1 MGLVDK
7 VRDQRDSWI
16 KRFEEQR
23 QVDTDSEFDN
33 LSDEEQDEIIKQ
45 EQDEIIKQNRE
56 KVGKFSF
63 DNNDK

>member
-45 EQDEIIKQNRE
+45 NRE

>member
-23 QVDTDSEFDN
+23 QVDTDSEYDN
-33 LSDEEQDEIIKQ
+33 LSDE

>member
-33 LSDEEQDEIIKQ
+33 LSDEEQDEIIR
-45 EQDEIIKQNRE
+45 QNRQ

>member
-23 QVDTDSEFDN
+23 QEDTDGEFDN
-33 LSDEEQDEIIKQ
+33 LSDE

>member
-33 LSDEEQDEIIKQ
+33 LSDEKRDEIIKQ
-45 EQDEIIKQNRE
+45 KRE

-63 DNNDK
+63 DNNYK

>member
-23 QVDTDSEFDN
+23 QVDNDGEFDN
-33 LSDEEQDEIIKQ
+33 LSDE

>member
-33 LSDEEQDEIIKQ
+33 LSDEKRDEIIKQ
-45 EQDEIIKQNRE
+45 KRE

>member
-33 LSDEEQDEIIKQ
+33 LSDEEQN
-45 EQDEIIKQNRE
+45 EIIKQNRE

>member
-1 MGLVDK
+1 MGLIDK

-23 QVDTDSEFDN
+23 QVDTDGEFDN
-33 LSDEEQDEIIKQ
+33 LSDE

>member
-23 QVDTDSEFDN
+23 QLDTDSEFDN
-33 LSDEEQDEIIKQ
+33 LSDE

>member
-23 QVDTDSEFDN
+23 QVDTDGEFDN
-33 LSDEEQDEIIKQ
+33 LSDEEQDEIIR
-45 EQDEIIKQNRE
+45 QNRE

>member
-23 QVDTDSEFDN
+23 QEYTDGEFDN
-33 LSDEEQDEIIKQ
+33 LSDE

>member
-45 EQDEIIKQNRE
+45 NRE

-63 DNNDK
+63 DNDDK

>member
-1 MGLVDK
+1 MGLIDK

-45 EQDEIIKQNRE
+45 NRE

>member
-16 KRFEEQR
+16 KRLEEQR

-45 EQDEIIKQNRE
+45 NRE

>member
-33 LSDEEQDEIIKQ
+33 LSDD

>member
-23 QVDTDSEFDN
+23 QVDTDGEFDN
-33 LSDEEQDEIIKQ
+33 LSDE

>member
-23 QVDTDSEFDN
+23 QKDTDGEFDN
-33 LSDEEQDEIIKQ
+33 LSDE

>member
-23 QVDTDSEFDN
+23 QVDTDGEFDN
-33 LSDEEQDEIIKQ
+33 LSDEEQDEIIR
-45 EQDEIIKQNRE
+45 QNRE
-56 KVGKFSF
+56 KVGKFSL
-63 DNNDK
+63 DKNDK